1 MSNQPPAE
9 TTRQVQDIKKE
20 VAAMRRSYGVE
31 GITDLGDDPLVAFTS
46 WLQEAASNQ
55 FIVEANAMVLST
67 LGSAADGSDAITT
80 RTVLLKDISEG
91 GFTFFTNYNSRK
103 SQAIELNSQVTLL
116 FPWYAMERQ
125 VSISG
130 FASKIEREESE
141 RYFASRPWSSQIGA
155 WASAQSSPLASRE
168 ELEQRYAGAA
178 EKWPEGSVVP
188 CPPHWGGFRVL
199 PISIEFWQGRY
210 SRLHDRIRYER
221 ANTQSHWEINR
232 YYP

>member
-1 MSNQPPAE
+1 MSPETPDK
-9 TTRQVQDIKKE
+9 TTRQEIS
-20 VAAMRRSYGVE
+20 AMRRSYGE
-31 GITDLGDDPLVAFTS
+31 AGITDLGADPLAAFTT
-46 WLQEAASNQ
+46 WLHEAADNS

-67 LGSAADGSDAITT
+67 LGSDSQGSDAIST
-80 RTVLLKDISEG
+80 RTVLLKDISGG

-103 SQAIELNSQVTLL
+103 SQAINLNSQVTLL

-130 FASKIEREESE
+130 FASQIDRVESE
-141 RYFASRPWSSQIGA
+141 NYFATRPWSSQIGA

-168 ELEQRYAGAA
+168 ELEQRYAGAS
-178 EKWPEGSVVP
+178 EKWPEGTVVP

-199 PISIEFWQGRY
+199 PTSIEFWQGRY
-210 SRLHDRIRYER
+210 SRLHDRLRYER
-221 ANTQSHWEINR
+221 ENTDSDWAMTR